1 MKNLSYLPFGL
12 LVTHQQKILRFFIL
26 HFSLFTLTSLL
37 LTSSA
42 NAHLHPPPSHTRVHH
57 HRPLVITSISY
68 LYLPPPRTRINLSLS
83 PVSTSLS
90 HPHQP
95 QPRTR
100 INLRLTLVLSLNEMS
115 ARIEK
120 KRLPEA

>member
-12 LVTHQQKILRFFIL
+12 LVTHQQKILRFVIL
-26 HFSLFTLTSLL
+26 HFSLFTLHFNLPPSHFFSERTPAS
-37 LTSSA
+37 TAIS
-42 NAHLHPPPSHTRVHH
+42 HPCPPPSSTRHH
-57 HRPLVITSISY
+57 LHL
-68 LYLPPPRTRINLSLS
+68 L
-83 PVSTSLS
+83 PVSSSPS
-90 HPHQP
+90 HLYQP